1 MKEEFEAYLNDIN
14 VAQPVK
20 NRVDVILKEISSL
33 YEGLVITDIFV
44 CQVKNEEVN
53 YTSLWLFGAGFCI
66 ECKDFLSQDDF
77 DLAYLN
83 GNVYYMRFHKINMK
97 QNEVKDNSVLTFSAQ
112 ISNMSCTLV
121 AVGKNCAY
129 AMDIANKYYY
139 KNSQTYLFWK
149 TMVQ

>member
-66 ECKDFLSQDDF
+66 ECKDFLSRDDF

-83 GNVYYMRFHKINMK
+83 GNVYYMRFYKINMK

-112 ISNMSCTLV
+112 ISNMSCTLM
-121 AVGKNCAY
+121 AVGN
-129 AMDIANKYYY
+129 
-139 KNSQTYLFWK
+139 
-149 TMVQ
+149 

>member
-66 ECKDFLSQDDF
+66 ECKDFLSRDDF

-83 GNVYYMRFHKINMK
+83 GNVYYMRFYKINSSLII
-97 QNEVKDNSVLTFSAQ
+97 Q
-112 ISNMSCTLV
+112 
-121 AVGKNCAY
+121 
-129 AMDIANKYYY
+129 
-139 KNSQTYLFWK
+139 
-149 TMVQ
+149 

>member
-53 YTSLWLFGAGFCI
+53 YTCPKCI
-66 ECKDFLSQDDF
+66 
-77 DLAYLN
+77 
-83 GNVYYMRFHKINMK
+83 R
-97 QNEVKDNSVLTFSAQ
+97 
-112 ISNMSCTLV
+112 
-121 AVGKNCAY
+121 
-129 AMDIANKYYY
+129 
-139 KNSQTYLFWK
+139 
-149 TMVQ
+149 